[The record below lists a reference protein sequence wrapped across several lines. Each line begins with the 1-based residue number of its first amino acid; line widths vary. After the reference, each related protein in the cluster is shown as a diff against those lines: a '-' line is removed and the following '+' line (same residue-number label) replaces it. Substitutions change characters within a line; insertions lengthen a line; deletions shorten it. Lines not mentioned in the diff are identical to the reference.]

1 MAKYYRA
8 LIPATDPVRFPLASK
23 NNMTNIAVPAMPEV
37 VFLAN
42 AGLLF
47 SFFYRQTSPDTSL
60 PTGQPIALPVCG
72 SNIKL
77 VFLIACSFK
86 TTKKKTN
93 NKKQP
98 IPSNGKGLEIKSRGS
113 RRVFLYYRF
122 QRKNLKPSAEQKAP
136 FC

>member
-8 LIPATDPVRFPLASK
+8 LIPATDPVRLPLASK

-47 SFFYRQTSPDTSL
+47 SFFFYRQTSPDTSL
-60 PTGQPIALPVCG
+60 PTGQPITLPVYG

-86 TTKKKTN
+86 TTTKKTTTKN
-93 NKKQP
+93 NP
-98 IPSNGKGLEIKSRGS
+98 CPLMGKG
-113 RRVFLYYRF
+113 
-122 QRKNLKPSAEQKAP
+122 
-136 FC
+136 